1 MNEDNCNVVGRILNC
16 AVEESALTDDK
27 PDAAKMKPI
36 CYDPCAHVYR
46 VMGEA
51 GRQGVFVRQGDRSL
65 SRVWEKFENWESMK
79 PETIPMTMAIRALKA
94 ALPETERVSVAI

>member
-1 MNEDNCNVVGRILNC
+1 MNEDNCNVIERILNC
-16 AVEESALTDDK
+16 AVDEAALTDGK

-51 GRQGVFVRQGDRSL
+51 V
-65 SRVWEKFENWESMK
+65 
-79 PETIPMTMAIRALKA
+79 AKA
-94 ALPETERVSVAI
+94 FSCGSEIGH

>member
-16 AVEESALTDDK
+16 AVEESALTDGK

-51 GRQGVFVRQGDRSL
+51 VAKAFSCGREIDY
-65 SRVWEKFENWESMK
+65 
-79 PETIPMTMAIRALKA
+79 
-94 ALPETERVSVAI
+94 